1 METVI
6 QYDRFKTARA
16 RIREGKLLIR
26 IPLRWPESA
35 KKKAILHF
43 ERWAAAHP
51 LPAPASRA
59 FQDSRDAQD
68 APSVDPDAF
77 RHLVEQINRE
87 TLAVPLKGVRLGK
100 ARFSRLAQ
108 ANIKTGVLTFSRYA
122 VAGMPDRALRYL
134 ILHELAHLAVPNH
147 SSSFWKLVARHEPDF
162 LSLRKVAQSHFR
174 QATQ

>member
-26 IPLRWPESA
+26 IPARWPESA

-43 ERWAAAHP
+43 ERWGATQP
-51 LPAPASRA
+51 LAPLETPE
-59 FQDSRDAQD
+59 
-68 APSVDPDAF
+68 APSVEPEAF
-77 RHLVEQINRE
+77 RSLVERINRE
-87 TLAVPLKGVRLGK
+87 TLGVPLQGVRLGK
-100 ARFSRLAQ
+100 ARYSRLAQ

-122 VAGMPDRALRYL
+122 VGGMPERALRYL
-134 ILHELAHLAVPNH
+134 ILHELAHLVVPNH
-147 SSSFWKLVARHEPDF
+147 SSAFWKLVARHEPDF
-162 LSLRKVAQSHFR
+162 LRLRKVAQSHFR